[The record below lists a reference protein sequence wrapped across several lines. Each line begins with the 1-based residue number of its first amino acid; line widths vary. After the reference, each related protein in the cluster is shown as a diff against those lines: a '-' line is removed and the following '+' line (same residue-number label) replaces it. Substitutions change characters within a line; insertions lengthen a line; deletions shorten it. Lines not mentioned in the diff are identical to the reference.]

1 MSAPLFEADRVTR
14 RYREVPVVDEV
25 SLTVAAGE
33 IVALLG
39 PNGAGKTTLIRMA
52 ATLARPS
59 SGTVRYRG
67 VELKHAVPAARGW
80 IGFASHQSLLYPELT
95 VRENLNF
102 HRRLH
107 GARTDIG
114 ALLETHG
121 LAAVADVPARHLSR
135 GTAQRATLARALLHQ
150 PDLLLLDEPFAGLD
164 GAARERLAGMVR
176 AARER
181 GAAVLFATHDV
192 GRAVELADRALVLQR
207 GRVVLDDPAADPEAV
222 GRTYDAAAAG
232 RDARAAGREGRRPG
246 RRSRGAGPPAGKAA
260 GRKQELRL
268 VTTFRAGM
276 AIAGKDLLSEARS
289 RERLPAMLLFAALV
303 LLVMHLAIGL
313 DSADRHDLAPGV
325 LQTAF
330 LFAGTLGLYRSF
342 APETE
347 AMAIHGLMLGPVDR
361 SAIYFGKLASGTLLL
376 LAVEIPVVALY
387 QFFFRANLLGGQT
400 VNGLLTLGAILLC
413 GSLGF
418 MALGVTVA
426 AICAATPVREVLLP
440 LLLFPLSAPLLIA
453 GVSGMRAAMAG
464 EPVWDAARFL
474 ILAAVAFVS
483 VSWMVFEFALEE

>member
-1 MSAPLFEADRVTR
+1 M
-14 RYREVPVVDEV
+14 VDEV
-25 SLTVAAGE
+25 SLAVAAGE
-33 IVALLG
+33 IVGLLG

-59 SGTVRYRG
+59 AGALRYRG
-67 VELKHAVPAARGW
+67 VELKKAAPAARGW

-95 VRENLNF
+95 VAENLRF

-107 GARTDIG
+107 GARTNIG
-114 ALLETHG
+114 ELLERHG
-121 LAAVADVPARHLSR
+121 LTAVAGVPARHLSR
-135 GTAQRATLARALLHQ
+135 GTAQRATLARALLHE

-176 AARER
+176 AARGAGR
-181 GAAVLFATHDV
+181 GGAVRHP
-192 GRAVELADRALVLQR
+192 RR
-207 GRVVLDDPAADPEAV
+207 GPG
-222 GRTYDAAAAG
+222 GRT
-232 RDARAAGREGRRPG
+232 RRPG
-246 RRSRGAGPPAGKAA
+246 ARPPAGP
-260 GRKQELRL
+260 GRPRRPGSRPRNRPPHLRHRGRRL
-268 VTTFRAGM
+268 SRGRDRVTTFSAAA

-303 LLVMHLAIGL
+303 LLVMHFAIGL
-313 DSADRHDLAPGV
+313 DSADRRELAPGV
-325 LQTAF
+325 LQAAF

-387 QFFFRANLLGGQT
+387 ELFFRANLLGGQS
-400 VNGLLTLGAILLC
+400 VSGLLLFGAILLC
-413 GSLGF
+413 FSLGF

-453 GVSGMRAAMAG
+453 GVSGIRAAMAG

-474 ILAAVAFVS
+474 VLAAVAFVS
-483 VSWMVFEFALEE
+483 VSWMCFEFALEE

>member
-1 MSAPLFEADRVTR
+1 M
-14 RYREVPVVDEV
+14 VDEV

-33 IVALLG
+33 IVGLLG

-59 SGTVRYRG
+59 AGALRYRG
-67 VELKHAVPAARGW
+67 VELKKAAPAARGW

-95 VRENLNF
+95 VAENLRF

-107 GARTDIG
+107 GARTNIG
-114 ALLETHG
+114 ELLERHG
-121 LAAVADVPARHLSR
+121 LTAVAGVPARHLSR
-135 GTAQRATLARALLHQ
+135 GTAQRATLARALLHE

-176 AARER
+176 AARGR

-207 GRVVLDDPAADPEAV
+207 GRVVLDDPEADPETV
-222 GRTYDAAAAG
+222 RRTYDTAAAG
-232 RDARAAGREGRRPG
+232 FPGGRDR
-246 RRSRGAGPPAGKAA
+246 
-260 GRKQELRL
+260 
-268 VTTFRAGM
+268 VTTFSAAA

-303 LLVMHLAIGL
+303 LLVMHFAIGL
-313 DSADRHDLAPGV
+313 DSADRRELAPGV
-325 LQTAF
+325 LQAAF

-387 QFFFRANLLGGQT
+387 ELFFRANLLGGQS
-400 VNGLLTLGAILLC
+400 VSGLLLFGAILLC
-413 GSLGF
+413 FSLGF

-453 GVSGMRAAMAG
+453 GVSGIRAAMAG

-474 ILAAVAFVS
+474 VLAAVAFVS
-483 VSWMVFEFALEE
+483 VSWMCFEFALEE